1 MIYRTIKPLLVDAI
15 QAKEPAEVP
24 TEGGILHVKP
34 GDWLIRDAHGNI
46 TRCNDINFKC
56 SYEPL
61 DGRNELDYFSEGT
74 PCGC

>member
-15 QAKEPAEVP
+15 QVKEPAEVP

-56 SYEPL
+56 SYEPS
-61 DGRNELDYFSEGT
+61 DARNELDYFSEGT